1 MKIARDLFY
10 TNNHE
15 WVKVHGEKAFI
26 GITDYAQTHL
36 GSIVFIDLPEEG
48 DEFDA
53 NDILSAV
60 ESVKAASD
68 VYIPI
73 SGKVIEVNTNL
84 EENPELVNKDPY
96 ENWIAVVEMTNK
108 DEIDELL
115 SPDDYEKLCDELG
128 REV

>member
-1 MKIARDLFY
+1 MEIARDLLY
-10 TNNHE
+10 TSNHE
-15 WVKVHGEKAFI
+15 WVRVHGEKAFI

-48 DEFDA
+48 DEFEVK
-53 NDILSAV
+53 DILAAV

-84 EENPELVNKDPY
+84 EDNPELINEDAY
-96 ENWIAVVEMTNK
+96 ENWIAVVEINNE
-108 DEIDELL
+108 DELKELL
-115 SPDDYEKLCDELG
+115 SPDDYEKLCK
-128 REV
+128 EV

>member
-1 MKIARDLFY
+1 MKIAMDLLY
-10 TNNHE
+10 TSNHE
-15 WVKVHGEKAFI
+15 WVKVQGEKAFI

-48 DEFDA
+48 DEFEVK
-53 NDILSAV
+53 DILAAV

-84 EENPELVNKDPY
+84 EDNPELINEDAY
-96 ENWIAVVEMTNK
+96 ENWIAVVEIDNK
-108 DEIDELL
+108 DELKELL
-115 SPDDYEKLCDELG
+115 SPDDYEKLCK
-128 REV
+128 EV

>member
-15 WVKVHGEKAFI
+15 WVKVDGEKAFI

-48 DEFDA
+48 DEFEVK
-53 NDILSAV
+53 DILSAV

-84 EENPELVNKDPY
+84 EDNPELINEDAY
-96 ENWIAVVEMTNK
+96 ENWIAVVKMNNK
-108 DEIDELL
+108 DELNELL
-115 SPDDYEKLCDELG
+115 SPDDYEKLCK
-128 REV
+128 EV

>member
-1 MKIARDLFY
+1 MEIARDLLY
-10 TNNHE
+10 TRNHE
-15 WVKVHGEKAFI
+15 WVRVHGEKAFI

-48 DEFDA
+48 DEFEVK
-53 NDILSAV
+53 DILAAV

-84 EENPELVNKDPY
+84 EDNPELINEDAY
-96 ENWIAVVEMTNK
+96 ENWIAVVEINNE
-108 DEIDELL
+108 DELKELL
-115 SPDDYEKLCDELG
+115 SPDDYEKLCK
-128 REV
+128 EV